1 MGCEYYLFSQIMRK
15 SGGSC
20 QPAGVAARVNLGD
33 RSGDRS
39 GDLKTPTTF
48 DWTDPSNELCRNVDA
63 MCFSIR
69 SLLARSDINLAPWV
83 QFWRQYMSKKD
94 QQPIKNCANELVATQ
109 QIIFVAMSVVATL
122 VNATTAAIGD
132 AMT

>member
-1 MGCEYYLFSQIMRK
+1 MYVQGICGLVKKVRTFNFFNFMVCEYYLFSQIMRK

-48 DWTDPSNELCRNVDA
+48 D
-63 MCFSIR
+63 
-69 SLLARSDINLAPWV
+69 
-83 QFWRQYMSKKD
+83 
-94 QQPIKNCANELVATQ
+94 
-109 QIIFVAMSVVATL
+109 
-122 VNATTAAIGD
+122 
-132 AMT
+132 